1 MTIDPTVPAATDFSV
16 DDHAWMARAI
26 RLAARGLYG
35 TSPNP
40 RVGCVLVRDNQLV
53 GEGWH
58 QRCGGPHAEAH
69 ALAVAGDRARGA
81 TAYVSLE
88 PCAHHGRTPPCAQ
101 ALIAAGVVRV
111 VAAQR
116 DPNPHVDGAGLEQ
129 LRAAGIVVACGLLE
143 SAACSLNP
151 GFLSRMQR
159 GRPWVRVKL
168 AASLDARTALAS
180 GESRWITGAA
190 ARRDVH
196 DWRARSCALITG
208 IGTVLADDPALT
220 PRDHPGRAHRV
231 DPPLRVVL
239 DRGLRL
245 PPGARLLREPGPVL
259 VLTESNDRQRRRSL
273 EAVGAEVLCA
283 DAALTPRGVLSLLAA
298 RAINEVLVESGPTL
312 AGAFVAAD
320 LVDELLVYQAMH
332 LLGDAGRP
340 LLALPEPAGMA
351 ERREW
356 ELIDHRHVGRDL
368 RLRLRP
374 RTAAC

>member
-245 PPGARLLREPGPVL
+245 PPGARLFREPGSVL

-283 DAALTPRGVLSLLAA
+283 DAPLTLRGVLSLLAA